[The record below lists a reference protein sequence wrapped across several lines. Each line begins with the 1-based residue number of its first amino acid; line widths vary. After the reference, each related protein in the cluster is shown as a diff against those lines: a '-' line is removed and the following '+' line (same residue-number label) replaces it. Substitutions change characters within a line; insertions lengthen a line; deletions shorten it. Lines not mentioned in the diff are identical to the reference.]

1 MTFKRLAMFGAV
13 AIAAFVSGCA
23 VYPYPV
29 TGQVVYG
36 QPTVVYAQPAPVLVA
51 PAPTYYYGPAFYPSI
66 SIHGR
71 FGKGG
76 HRHHHRRH

>member
-1 MTFKRLAMFGAV
+1 MTFKRLATFGAL

-23 VYPYPV
+23 VYPYPA

-36 QPTVVYAQPAPVLVA
+36 GPNAVYAQPAPVVVA
-51 PAPTYYYGPAFYPSI
+51 PAPAYYYGPAFYPSI

-71 FGKGG
+71 FGGGG